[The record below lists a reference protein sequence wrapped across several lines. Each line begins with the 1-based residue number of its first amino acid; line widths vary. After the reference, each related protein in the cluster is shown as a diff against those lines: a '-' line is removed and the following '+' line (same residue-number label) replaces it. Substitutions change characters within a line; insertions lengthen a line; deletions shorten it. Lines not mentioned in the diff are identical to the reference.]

1 MNTQINKQLII
12 VGLLSF
18 ILGAGVM
25 HFSGRE
31 YMDHSMEG
39 AKGDNRSG
47 MQMGKMDSAW
57 PDGSTMEG
65 DGNMMMKK
73 DGSMSME
80 SMMMSMNANLKGKS
94 GKELEKAFL
103 TEMIPH
109 HEGAIV
115 MAQAILADKTV
126 RPELTKLATD
136 IVSAQQTEITQMKK
150 WLAEYK

>member
-1 MNTQINKQLII
+1 MKTQINTTLVLAILI
-12 VGLLSF
+12 SF
-18 ILGAGVM
+18 LLGAGIM
-25 HFSGRE
+25 HYSGRG
-31 YMDHSMEG
+31 YMDHGRDQKNSAELLG
-39 AKGDNRSG
+39 GH
-47 MQMGKMDSAW
+47 QM
-57 PDGSTMEG
+57 PDGTVMGG
-65 DGNMMMKK
+65 DNMMMKK
-73 DGSMSME
+73 EEGMSME

-94 GKELEKAFL
+94 GRELEKAFL

-115 MAQAILADKTV
+115 MAQTILADKTV

>member
-1 MNTQINKQLII
+1 MSINYKITSLVL
-12 VGLLSF
+12 VGLLV
-18 ILGAGVM
+18 ITYAW
-25 HFSGRE
+25 HWQ
-31 YMDHSMEG
+31 
-39 AKGDNRSG
+39 DNFNHGNKMGIDSIEISDMKMGG
-47 MQMGKMDSAW
+47 MQHTM
-57 PDGSTMEG
+57 PDGTVMGG
-65 DGNMMMKK
+65 DNMMMKK
-73 DGSMSME
+73 EEGVSME

-94 GKELEKAFL
+94 GRELEKAFL
-103 TEMIPH
+103 IEMIPH

>member
-1 MNTQINKQLII
+1 MNQSQTEEDKMTQEKAITEKKDESTIK
-12 VGLLSF
+12 
-18 ILGAGVM
+18 
-25 HFSGRE
+25 E
-31 YMDHSMEG
+31 
-39 AKGDNRSG
+39 
-47 MQMGKMDSAW
+47 
-57 PDGSTMEG
+57 DGET
-65 DGNMMMKK
+65 MMKK
-73 DGSMSME
+73 EEGVSME

-94 GKELEKAFL
+94 GRELEKAFL
-103 TEMIPH
+103 IEMIPH